1 MNKLKK
7 LCNHVKEYGLV
18 KTIKWV
24 YKYIALKINHL
35 SVKNIDFV
43 DVENDSDSKVFL
55 IMILELVKDVLN

>member
-43 DVENDSDSKVFL
+43 DVENDNL
-55 IMILELVKDVLN
+55 IIKENQ